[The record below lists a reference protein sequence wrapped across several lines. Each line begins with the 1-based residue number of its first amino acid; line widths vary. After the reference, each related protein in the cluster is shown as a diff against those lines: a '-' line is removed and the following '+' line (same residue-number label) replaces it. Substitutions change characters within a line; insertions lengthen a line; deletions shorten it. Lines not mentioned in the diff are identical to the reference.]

1 MKLTERLEK
10 MFGEYRDDKEM
21 EKWFMS
27 LAPLTIAFLFFVIFM
42 LPVKIENKDLI
53 LVAAGCAGFAGLQA
67 YWVVRGW
74 KRAEGM
80 TILQGLLGIALAL
93 LVAWSYLHFLHLN
106 PGPIVG

>member
-1 MKLTERLEK
+1 MKLTERLSK

-21 EKWFMS
+21 EKWVMS

-42 LPVKIENKDLI
+42 MPVEIENKDLI

-80 TILQGLLGIALAL
+80 TILQGLIGIGIAMVVAL
-93 LVAWSYLHFLHLN
+93 GYLYFVHGVSL
-106 PGPIVG
+106 